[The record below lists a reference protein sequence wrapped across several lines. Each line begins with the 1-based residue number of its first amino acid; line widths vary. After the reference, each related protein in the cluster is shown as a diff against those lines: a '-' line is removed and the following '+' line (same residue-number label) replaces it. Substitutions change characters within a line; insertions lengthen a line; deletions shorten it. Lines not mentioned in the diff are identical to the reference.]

1 MKLRS
6 LFLASLAAI
15 AMASCSNEENAAI
28 DNGQPAAKD
37 ASLQFGISFSNAGTR
52 AATVTEGEKEA
63 GTEAEQ
69 AFTDA
74 TIVIQQGTNRNIMTV
89 PFADFELSTAT
100 AAHAPATLYLKEKI
114 AVNDGAAS
122 VWVFLNASAA
132 LKASLSTS
140 TNYATLKETAVLT
153 PEEEGAI
160 GGIDLFE
167 DEGGIAESGHF
178 LMSNESGAAVTETFI
193 KGEINSLTV
202 CVSRV
207 ASKLEQMNTTTS
219 NSFDVTATTA
229 IKNPA
234 NAKIEV
240 TLTDFAYAGLQ
251 QEVAVLAG
259 GTVNASLYKP
269 YGNPT
274 TYDFQPIGASK
285 IANYCMENLK
295 GTTLATTT
303 NIVYKGEISMNDV
316 VSTLYVTPDGKVF
329 KTVADMAA
337 GGYSYQGLT
346 ETTTVQDCW
355 DTYSVKKYDKGV
367 CYYVGQIKTAGAGEN
382 AATAKIVRN
391 NIYRLNV
398 SSISELGT
406 VLPQDFDDPTLLDLT
421 VEIDPW
427 TVNLNS
433 FEF

>member
-100 AAHAPATLYLKEKI
+100 ATHAPATLYLKEKI
-114 AVNDGAAS
+114 AVSEGAAS

-132 LKASLSTS
+132 LKASLATAG
-140 TNYATLKETAVLT
+140 TDFATLKETAVLT
-153 PEEEGAI
+153 ATPPAI
-160 GGIDLFE
+160 GGIGVFE
-167 DEGGIAESGHF
+167 DEGGIAEANHF
-178 LMSNESGAAVTETFI
+178 LMSGVATTNASEGFT

-207 ASKLEQMNTTTS
+207 ASKLEQMLLT
-219 NSFDVTATTA
+219 NSFDVADEA
-229 IKNPA
+229 ENLADAELK
-234 NAKIEV
+234 V
-240 TLTDFAYAGLQ
+240 TLTDYAYIGLQ

-259 GTVNASLYKP
+259 GTVTSSLYKP
-269 YGNPT
+269 YGAT
-274 TYDFQPIGASK
+274 IDFDYQAIGSTSTS
-285 IANYCMENLK
+285 NYCMENLT
-295 GTTLATTT
+295 GTNLETTT
-303 NIVYKGEISMNDV
+303 NIVYKGVISVNGEVGD
-316 VSTLYVTPDGKVF
+316 LYITSDNKAF
-329 KTVADMAA
+329 TSIAEMAA
-337 GGYSYQGLT
+337 GGYTYEGLT
-346 ETTTVQDCW
+346 EETTIEDCW
-355 DTYSVKKYDKGV
+355 NTYALRKYEDGV
-367 CYYVGQIKTAGAGEN
+367 CYYVGQIKTAGAGDA

-398 SSISELGT
+398 SSISGLGT
-406 VLPQDFDDPTLLDLT
+406 VLPQELTDPTLLDLT
-421 VEIDPW
+421 VEMDPW